1 MWNEIS
7 ESRNPRVCVV
17 SRPGQAPSRRFDS
30 VSRAPYDVAFAVS
43 NLSGQQLGHYKVL
56 EPLGAGGMGVVYR
69 AQDSVLG
76 RMVALKVL
84 PTTTSADPDAVNRF
98 RREARTASS
107 LNHPNICTI
116 YGFDDQD
123 GRCYLAMELLEGETL
138 DRRLVQGPLDMAH
151 MLELAIQVADALD
164 AAHSEGI
171 LHRDIKPAN
180 IFLTRR
186 GQAKVLDF
194 GLAKLAEPPG
204 RRDGGDA
211 STIVQPAFT
220 SVVGTTVGT
229 VAYMSPEQARAE
241 TLDSRTDLFSF
252 GVVLYEMATG
262 RITFPGNTTAVI
274 FDGILNRDPT
284 PPSALNAHVS
294 PDIDRIIA
302 KLLEKDRGMRYQTAA
317 DLRADLQRM
326 RRDSSARRAS
336 AVVAPSVPAARAID
350 PTATVPPARHSTAA
364 DDPSNALTT
373 TVPAAGSA
381 TRETAAVPAATTVA
395 AAAAPPPVK
404 RSSTLVLAAVGT
416 VAAAVVAA
424 VLFMPRQSAEP
435 APLEPVAEA
444 APEAPPPP
452 PATEPAAPLATPPE
466 PAKVSGVAVPA
477 KNATTAA
484 VVPPGTRPPAKAVPG
499 TAVPGTA
506 VPATPVGT
514 AAPAPAPPDTNAEA
528 ATRLEVA
535 RAKLKSNLVD
545 QGIADLRAIVSQY
558 PSTSVAADASF
569 LAADT
574 LTRLG
579 RADDAMAAHLEFGN
593 RFGSDARLA
602 DSQVTL
608 ADLTLKSRQPN
619 REDAARVIFGRA
631 AAAATPGSP
640 TALRALQ
647 AKAGIEERRRVRE
660 RDATLGR
667 DVPAHLLT
675 LRMLADQFPTS
686 PHGMLALYRLATG
699 WSDVDQWEM
708 AAAAYTDLAT
718 RYPTNPHDAWWQL
731 GELYERRLRDDA
743 RAKAAYA
750 QVPST
755 SKRYQDAQRKLTRR

>member
-1 MWNEIS
+1 ML
-7 ESRNPRVCVV
+7 NPRVSTHSAV
-17 SRPGQAPSRRFDS
+17 GQAAARRFDS
-30 VSRAPYDVAFAVS
+30 AAPRPYDDAFAVS

-84 PTTTSADPDAVNRF
+84 PTTTSADPEAVNRF

-138 DRRLVQGPLDMAH
+138 DRRLLQGPLDMR
-151 MLELAIQVADALD
+151 LLLDLAIQVADALD
-164 AAHSEGI
+164 AAHAEGI

-180 IFLTRR
+180 IFLTKR

-194 GLAKLAEPPG
+194 GLAKLSDPAG
-204 RRDGGDA
+204 RRGGVDA
-211 STIVQPAFT
+211 STTVEPAFT

-262 RITFPGNTTAVI
+262 RVTFPGNTTAVI

-284 PPSALNAHVS
+284 PASALNAHVS
-294 PDIDRIIA
+294 PDLDRIVA
-302 KLLEKDRGMRYQTAA
+302 KALEKDRAMRYQTAA

-326 RRDSSARRAS
+326 RRDSSSRRISTVNTPS
-336 AVVAPSVPAARAID
+336 AAAIAAAPRGSD
-350 PTATVPPARHSTAA
+350 PTVALPPVRNSMAA
-364 DDPSNALTT
+364 YDPSNAVTM
-373 TVPAAGSA
+373 
-381 TRETAAVPAATTVA
+381 AVPAAEA
-395 AAAAPPPVK
+395 SGAPPTAVMPAASTPRPVASNPPPAPTK
-404 RSSTLVLAAVGT
+404 RSSTLLLAAVGT
-416 VAAAVVAA
+416 AAAAVVAG
-424 VLFMPRQSAEP
+424 VLFLPRGQSAEP
-435 APLEPVAEA
+435 APVDP
-444 APEAPPPP
+444 
-452 PATEPAAPLATPPE
+452 ATPPAVE
-466 PAKVSGVAVPA
+466 ATAPAVVPDPALPAAVAPDAPKTPGAAVAP
-477 KNATTAA
+477 KNAATATTATA
-484 VVPPGTRPPAKAVPG
+484 VPPGTRPPAKAVPG
-499 TAVPGTA
+499 TAA
-506 VPATPVGT
+506 VATPV
-514 AAPAPAPPDTNAEA
+514 PEPNSEA
-528 ATRLEVA
+528 ATRLDVA
-535 RAKLKSNLVD
+535 RAKLKNNLID
-545 QGIADLRAIVSQY
+545 QAIADLRAIVTDY
-558 PSTSVAADASF
+558 PASAVAADASF

-579 RADDAMAAHLEFGN
+579 RIDDAMAAHVEFGN
-593 RFGSDARLA
+593 RFGNDPRLA
-602 DSQVTL
+602 ENQL
-608 ADLTLKSRQPN
+608 ALGDLTLKSRQPN
-619 REDAARVIFGRA
+619 REEAARARFGRA

-647 AKAGIEERRRVRE
+647 AKAGIEERRRIRE

-667 DVPAHLLT
+667 DVPAQLLT
-675 LRMLADQFPTS
+675 LRQLADQFPDS

-718 RYPTNPHDAWWQL
+718 RYPANPHDAWWQL

>member
-1 MWNEIS
+1 LT
-7 ESRNPRVCVV
+7 PAA
-17 SRPGQAPSRRFDS
+17 SRP
-30 VSRAPYDVAFAVS
+30 YDDAFAVS

-69 AQDSVLG
+69 AQDTVLG

-84 PTTTSADPDAVNRF
+84 PTTTSADPEAVNRF

-138 DRRLVQGPLDMAH
+138 DRRLLQGPLDMP
-151 MLELAIQVADALD
+151 LLLDLAIQVADALD
-164 AAHSEGI
+164 AAHAEGI

-180 IFLTRR
+180 IFLTKR

-194 GLAKLAEPPG
+194 GLAKLSDPAG
-204 RRDGGDA
+204 RRGGDA
-211 STIVQPAFT
+211 STTVEPAFT

-241 TLDSRTDLFSF
+241 SLDSRTDLFSF

-262 RITFPGNTTAVI
+262 RVTFPGNTTAVI

-284 PPSALNAHVS
+284 PASALNAHVS
-294 PDIDRIIA
+294 PDLDRIVA
-302 KLLEKDRGMRYQTAA
+302 KALEKDRAMRYQTAA

-326 RRDSSARRAS
+326 RRDSSARRLPT
-336 AVVAPSVPAARAID
+336 VNAP
-350 PTATVPPARHSTAA
+350 STAA
-364 DDPSNALTT
+364 IAAAPRGSDPTVAVPPVRHSMAAYDPSNAVTMA
-373 TVPAAGSA
+373 VPAAGSSGA
-381 TRETAAVPAATTVA
+381 MPTAAVATAPTPRPAPAGARA
-395 AAAAPPPVK
+395 ALAPAR
-404 RSSTLVLAAVGT
+404 RSSTLLLAAVGT
-416 VAAAVVAA
+416 AAAAVVAA
-424 VLFMPRQSAEP
+424 VLFLPRDPAAEP
-435 APLEPVAEA
+435 APIEV
-444 APEAPPPP
+444 
-452 PATEPAAPLATPPE
+452 ATPPAVE
-466 PAKVSGVAVPA
+466 TPPSTSVAAAAIP
-477 KNATTAA
+477 AA
-484 VVPPGTRPPAKAVPG
+484 VAADAAKTAGAAGPPKTASAAATVPPGTRPPVKTAPGVAAAV
-499 TAVPGTA
+499 
-506 VPATPVGT
+506 TPV
-514 AAPAPAPPDTNAEA
+514 PEPNSEA
-528 ATRLEVA
+528 TTRLDVA
-535 RAKLKSNLVD
+535 RAKLKNNLVD
-545 QGIADLRAIVSQY
+545 QAIADLRAIVTDY
-558 PSTSVAADASF
+558 PASTVAADASF

-579 RADDAMAAHLEFGN
+579 RIDDAMAAHVEFGN
-593 RFGSDARLA
+593 RFGNDPRIAENQLA
-602 DSQVTL
+602 L
-608 ADLTLKSRQPN
+608 GDLTLRSRQPN
-619 REDAARVIFGRA
+619 REEAARARFARA

-647 AKAGIEERRRVRE
+647 AKAGIEERRRIRE

-667 DVPAHLLT
+667 DVPAQLLT
-675 LRMLADQFPTS
+675 LRQLADQFPDS

-699 WSDVDQWEM
+699 WSDIDQWEM

-718 RYPTNPHDAWWQL
+718 RYPANPHDAWWQL

>member
-1 MWNEIS
+1 M
-7 ESRNPRVCVV
+7 
-17 SRPGQAPSRRFDS
+17 
-30 VSRAPYDVAFAVS
+30 S

-69 AQDSVLG
+69 AQDTVLG

-84 PTTTSADPDAVNRF
+84 PTTTSADPEAVNRF

-138 DRRLVQGPLDMAH
+138 DRRLLQGPLDMR
-151 MLELAIQVADALD
+151 LLLDVGIQVADALD
-164 AAHSEGI
+164 AAHAEGI

-180 IFLTRR
+180 IFLTKR

-194 GLAKLAEPPG
+194 GLAKLSDPAG
-204 RRDGGDA
+204 RRGGIDA
-211 STIVQPAFT
+211 STTVEPAFT

-262 RITFPGNTTAVI
+262 RVTFPGNTTAVI

-284 PPSALNAHVS
+284 PASALNAHVS
-294 PDIDRIIA
+294 PDLDRIVA
-302 KLLEKDRGMRYQTAA
+302 KALEKDRAMRYQTAA

-326 RRDSSARRAS
+326 RRDSSSRRISTVSTPS
-336 AVVAPSVPAARAID
+336 AAAIAAAPRGSDPTVALPPVRNSMAAYDPSNAVTMAVPAAGSSGAR
-350 PTATVPPARHSTAA
+350 PTATVPTAPTPRPAPPGA
-364 DDPSNALTT
+364 
-373 TVPAAGSA
+373 PAAL
-381 TRETAAVPAATTVA
+381 
-395 AAAAPPPVK
+395 APGK
-404 RSSTLVLAAVGT
+404 RSSTLLLAAVGT
-416 VAAAVVAA
+416 AAAAVVAA
-424 VLFMPRQSAEP
+424 VLFLPRDQVAEP
-435 APLEPVAEA
+435 APADP
-444 APEAPPPP
+444 
-452 PATEPAAPLATPPE
+452 ATPPAVE
-466 PAKVSGVAVPA
+466 APAPGVAPDAAIPVAAAADATRTPGA
-477 KNATTAA
+477 AAPPKNATTAPA
-484 VVPPGTRPPAKAVPG
+484 VPPGARPAPKTVPG
-499 TAVPGTA
+499 AVA
-506 VPATPVGT
+506 AATPV
-514 AAPAPAPPDTNAEA
+514 AEPNSEA
-528 ATRLEVA
+528 TTRLDVA
-535 RAKLKSNLVD
+535 RAKLKNNLVD
-545 QGIADLRAIVSQY
+545 QAVADLRAIVTDY
-558 PSTSVAADASF
+558 PASAVAADASF
-569 LAADT
+569 LAAET

-579 RADDAMAAHLEFGN
+579 RVDDAMAAHVEFGN
-593 RFGSDARLA
+593 RFGADPRLA
-602 DSQVTL
+602 ESQIAL
-608 ADLTLKSRQPN
+608 GDLTLKSRQPN
-619 REDAARVIFGRA
+619 REDAARLRYGRA
-631 AAAATPGSP
+631 AAAAAPGSP

-647 AKAGIEERRRVRE
+647 AKAGIEERRRIRE

-667 DVPAHLLT
+667 DVPAQLLT
-675 LRMLADQFPTS
+675 LRQLADQFPDS

-699 WSDVDQWEM
+699 WSDIDQWEM

-718 RYPTNPHDAWWQL
+718 RYPANPHDAWWQL

>member
-1 MWNEIS
+1 
-7 ESRNPRVCVV
+7 
-17 SRPGQAPSRRFDS
+17 
-30 VSRAPYDVAFAVS
+30 
-43 NLSGQQLGHYKVL
+43 
-56 EPLGAGGMGVVYR
+56 
-69 AQDSVLG
+69 
-76 RMVALKVL
+76 
-84 PTTTSADPDAVNRF
+84 
-98 RREARTASS
+98 
-107 LNHPNICTI
+107 
-116 YGFDDQD
+116 
-123 GRCYLAMELLEGETL
+123 
-138 DRRLVQGPLDMAH
+138 
-151 MLELAIQVADALD
+151 
-164 AAHSEGI
+164 
-171 LHRDIKPAN
+171 
-180 IFLTRR
+180 
-186 GQAKVLDF
+186 
-194 GLAKLAEPPG
+194 
-204 RRDGGDA
+204 
-211 STIVQPAFT
+211 
-220 SVVGTTVGT
+220 

-294 PDIDRIIA
+294 PDLDRIIA
-302 KLLEKDRGMRYQTAA
+302 KSLEKDRGMRYQTAA

-336 AVVAPSVPAARAID
+336 AVAAPSAVASRGAD
-350 PTATVPPARHSTAA
+350 ATVAVPPARPRLAA
-364 DDPSNALTT
+364 DDPSNALTAA
-373 TVPAAGSA
+373 VPAAGSA
-381 TRETAAVPAATTVA
+381 GLETAAVPAATAVPATA
-395 AAAAPPPVK
+395 APPVK

-424 VLFMPRQSAEP
+424 VLFVPRQSAEP
-435 APLEPVAEA
+435 APLEPVAA
-444 APEAPPPP
+444 VPP
-452 PATEPAAPLATPPE
+452 PAVPPPAAVAEPAPSATTPE
-466 PAKVSGVAVPA
+466 PAKASGLAVPA
-477 KNATTAA
+477 KNATTVA
-484 VVPPGTRPPAKAVPG
+484 VMPPGTRPPAKTGPG
-499 TAVPGTA
+499 A
-506 VPATPVGT
+506 
-514 AAPAPAPPDTNAEA
+514 AAPAVPPPATNAEA
-528 ATRLEVA
+528 VTRLEVA

-545 QGIADLRAIVSQY
+545 QGIADLRAIVSEY
-558 PSTSVAADASF
+558 PATSVAADASF

-579 RADDAMAAHLEFGN
+579 RADDAMAAHVEFAN

-619 REDAARVIFGRA
+619 RDEAARVIFGRA

-647 AKAGIEERRRVRE
+647 AKAGIEERRRLRE

-667 DVPAHLLT
+667 DVPAQLLT
-675 LRMLADQFPTS
+675 LRQLADQFPGS

-699 WSDVDQWEM
+699 WSDLDQWEM

-718 RYPTNPHDAWWQL
+718 RYPSNPHDAWWQL
-731 GELYERRLRDDA
+731 GELYERRLRDDG

-750 QVPST
+750 QVPAS